1 MKALLNKDLAGTME
15 RALWSSSTCY
25 LHLWFSPLS
34 WPRRFWAAYRV
45 SSAFL
50 RLASRIIAAWVFLA
64 KSWLSFSVAASSSA
78 SCYSH
83 SWTLAWNFPSL
94 SIKPLSSL
102 VKGSIFN
109 KTSEYLTFAL
119 TQAASGA
126 VALEILLMLAYS
138 KLIGLDWIILL
149 T

>member
-1 MKALLNKDLAGTME
+1 
-15 RALWSSSTCY
+15 
-25 LHLWFSPLS
+25 
-34 WPRRFWAAYRV
+34 
-45 SSAFL
+45 
-50 RLASRIIAAWVFLA
+50 
-64 KSWLSFSVAASSSA
+64 VAASSSA

-83 SWTLAWNFPSL
+83 SWTLAWNLPSL

-109 KTSEYLTFAL
+109 KTSEYFTFAL